1 MDDNYIYDT
10 IIYVLL
16 EQIQNQGMTSIPTKY
31 NNVVTPI
38 LVDDSTT
45 HTDIV
50 PSLLGD
56 SPEESIVTDSIIIE
70 PASPVVTSIFDKG
83 TEPHKDWICPI
94 SFKLMSDPVVAQDG
108 NSYEHSEIQTWLTNN
123 STSPMDRTEI
133 LDKTL
138 YKNIALKTTI
148 QLWKTNNPNY
158 VKEDEELDRQT
169 VMAALRVKP
178 AATRPIVRQSPFIT
192 QVGTI
197 TIPGWT
203 TIQSMFN
210 DTPRENSQIRLLGNL
225 SPRISQLMRNNSA
238 IRVGITDP

>member
-1 MDDNYIYDT
+1 M
-10 IIYVLL
+10 
-16 EQIQNQGMTSIPTKY
+16 EEIQNQGMTSIPTKY
-31 NNVVTPI
+31 NDVVIPI
-38 LVDDSTT
+38 VVDDSTT

-56 SPEESIVTDSIIIE
+56 SPEESLVTDSIIIE
-70 PASPVVTSIFDKG
+70 PVPPVVTSIFDKC
-83 TEPHKDWICPI
+83 TEPHKDWVCPI
-94 SFKLMSDPVVAQDG
+94 SFKLMSEPVVAQDG

-148 QLWKTNNPNY
+148 QLWKSNNANY

-178 AATRPIVRQSPFIT
+178 TATRPIVRQSPFIAHI
-192 QVGTI
+192 GTI
-197 TIPGWT
+197 SIPGWT

-210 DTPRENSQIRLLGNL
+210 DTHRENSQRRLLGNL
-225 SPRISQLMRNNSA
+225 SPRISQLMRNNS
-238 IRVGITDP
+238 

>member
-1 MDDNYIYDT
+1 MSRHDRT
-10 IIYVLL
+10 M
-16 EQIQNQGMTSIPTKY
+16 EQIQDQGRTDILPKY
-31 NNVVTPI
+31 NNVVIPI
-38 LVDDSTT
+38 LVDDSTN

-56 SPEESIVTDSIIIE
+56 SQEEGIVTDSIIIE
-70 PASPVVTSIFDKG
+70 PVPPVVTSIFDKG

-94 SFKLMSDPVVAQDG
+94 SFKLMTDPVVAQDG
-108 NSYEHSEIQTWLTNN
+108 NSYEHSEIQTWLSNN

-148 QLWKTNNPNY
+148 QLWKSNNTNY

-178 AATRPIVRQSPFIT
+178 DATRPIVRQSPFIT
-192 QVGTI
+192 HVGTI

-210 DTPRENSQIRLLGNL
+210 DTPRENSQRRLLGNL
-225 SPRISQLMRNNSA
+225 SPRISQLMRNNSS
-238 IRVGITDP
+238 IHVGIVDT